1 MTKNATRKSFGKYQ
15 NMHVLLIE
23 ARKCCL
29 KNVYKLNIGIK
40 EYLILDRVLCG
51 IF

>member
-15 NMHVLLIE
+15 NMHE
-23 ARKCCL
+23 NARKCCL